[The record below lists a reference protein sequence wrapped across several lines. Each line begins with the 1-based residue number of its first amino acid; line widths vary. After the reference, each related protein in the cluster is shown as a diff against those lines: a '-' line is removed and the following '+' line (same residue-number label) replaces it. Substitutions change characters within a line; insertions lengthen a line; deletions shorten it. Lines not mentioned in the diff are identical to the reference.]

1 MNLLYFDLDK
11 EKENGVMWIAILSAF
26 ICLLIAVILFT
37 PLFRGVPLF
46 RPVAL
51 FFIFEGAW
59 VLANFLVTQILPG
72 TDAMQWI
79 HYTGIIVFG
88 GYLLL
93 CLFYSR
99 PRKGKDEK
107 RQEKAKKRK
116 TRRETKR

>member
-1 MNLLYFDLDK
+1 
-11 EKENGVMWIAILSAF
+11 MWIVLIASF
-26 ICLLIAVILFT
+26 ICLVVAVILFT

-51 FFIFEGAW
+51 FFIFEGIW
-59 VLANFLVTQILPG
+59 MLANYLVTQLWPG

-88 GYLLL
+88 GYLMI

-99 PRKGKDEK
+99 PKKSKEEKKQRKKKKKISRPNK
-107 RQEKAKKRK
+107 RN
-116 TRRETKR
+116 